1 MIVSNKITNQLH
13 YISFFSTKTSYI
25 ALYRYPSF
33 AYVELGTSIP
43 NSINWSIKVDT
54 VFLDTPDSSYI
65 SFFVKTIWCIIAGII
80 LYTALL
86 FNVFIL
92 SISLL

>member
-1 MIVSNKITNQLH
+1 MIVSNNLTNQLH
-13 YISFFSTKTSYI
+13 YIAFLPTKTSYI
-25 ALYRYPSF
+25 SLYRYPSF
-33 AYVELGTSIP
+33 AYVESGTSIP

>member
-43 NSINWSIKVDT
+43 NSIN
-54 VFLDTPDSSYI
+54 
-65 SFFVKTIWCIIAGII
+65 
-80 LYTALL
+80 
-86 FNVFIL
+86 
-92 SISLL
+92 

>member
-33 AYVELGTSIP
+33 AYVESGTSIP
-43 NSINWSIKVDT
+43 NSIN
-54 VFLDTPDSSYI
+54 Y
-65 SFFVKTIWCIIAGII
+65 
-80 LYTALL
+80 LL
-86 FNVFIL
+86 K
-92 SISLL
+92 